1 MKRRDKVSSIKDRLM
16 GVMTETVMISL
27 LTVLLC
33 VGMYL
38 MTYTVY
44 GSSTKQMMTLKNF
57 YANLET
63 VNRDVYTYTLEGDE
77 TVYDRITAACIEG
90 RRMLR
95 ELTEAKAGVQFYRDV
110 RDMQEMF
117 YSYTLGI
124 NKIYDHSYLCDS
136 LAIGSKGVI
145 NKYYNQTQEV
155 YNAMVSEFQ
164 KLDGQLLEALDKWQ
178 IQQRKK
184 NLFYLVELFV
194 VVVVVL
200 VHQRRGL
207 RTEAGKV
214 IRPVQLLTEHARA
227 IGHKSL
233 EQVEYVEQEPDADEE
248 MRLLIAV
255 YNSMIGRIQ
264 AQILTIQEN
273 ASAKERLQVQ
283 ELENLKIR
291 NMLKE
296 SEMKALQMQINPHF
310 LFNTLNM
317 ISQTAFLEH
326 AEQTIQLLDN
336 TAKLL
341 RYTLDNTDKSVTL
354 AKEVEIVGS
363 YVELQEYRFG
373 DRIQFEFELDEEFHR
388 VQVPSMILQPLVENA
403 LTHGVGMKIKD
414 ARVVI
419 RTIYDTANGLG
430 IVEVEDN
437 GEGMSQEKLSLVRA
451 EMKKNQWN
459 GKKIGLANIYMRLQ
473 IFFGNGADVE
483 LSSVPGESTC
493 VRLLFPVEKETESKE
508 EVTPD
513 VSDNHCR

>member
-16 GVMTETVMISL
+16 GVMTETVVISL

-200 VHQRRGL
+200 VHQRKGL

-291 NMLKE
+291 NMFKE

-310 LFNTLNM
+310 LFNTLTM
-317 ISQTAFLEH
+317 ISHTAYL
-326 AEQTIQLLDN
+326 AEDRETVELLDI
-336 TAKLL
+336 TSELL
-341 RYTLDNTDKSVTL
+341 RYVLDYSDKAVTL
-354 AKEVEIVGS
+354 GKEME
-363 YVELQEYRFG
+363 ELGNYIYLLEKRFG
-373 DRIQFEFELDEEFHR
+373 RRISFLFDLDESFHD
-388 VQVPSMILQPLVENA
+388 VLIPNMILQPLLENA
-403 LTHGVGMKIKD
+403 IVHGVGMYTGGGRIL
-414 ARVVI
+414 I
-419 RTIYDTANGLG
+419 RTFYDEEQG
-430 IVEVEDN
+430 IGNICIVDN
-437 GEGMSQEKLSLVRA
+437 GEGVSEQEAKRIEQ
-451 EMKKNQWN
+451 EMKSNQIAT
-459 GKKIGLANIYMRLQ
+459 GKIGLCNVAFRLN
-473 IFFGNGADVE
+473 IFFQGSARMHFRSILG
-483 LSSVPGESTC
+483 
-493 VRLLFPVEKETESKE
+493 KETEVRIE
-508 EVTPD
+508 IPCERRTER
-513 VSDNHCR
+513 VSDCDC